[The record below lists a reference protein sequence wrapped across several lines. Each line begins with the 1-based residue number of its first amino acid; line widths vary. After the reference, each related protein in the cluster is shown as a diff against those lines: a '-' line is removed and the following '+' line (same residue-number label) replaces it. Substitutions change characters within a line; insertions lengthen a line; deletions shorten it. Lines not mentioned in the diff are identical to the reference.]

1 MAHDQRRI
9 YVGSMSKLLAE
20 NPRDLEQRFEKFGKV
35 VRGFEVHHKE
45 VLDYYYGFITMQI
58 PDDQFKKLMRSF
70 NGVTYKGSKL
80 AIQEAKPA
88 YKERWMKDY
97 RRQDTKIKD
106 RQIRERIAQCRLERI
121 AQRGLNPFELSNI
134 EKGRLRRTP
143 RKISLAKLTMRTYI
157 KGTLK
162 IVRPRKTKVWGYNK
176 NKHPVDLVWRYI
188 DGEWRDGNDHT
199 VEKVKTDFTLGE
211 TENEIKD
218 EKERTTKMLESWMD
232 SFDFNKPVDL
242 SDDEGLAQKPDS
254 RGRETQATTEVADKE
269 PAVVVFDDDNTVG
282 AASDEQKDE
291 DEDVDTEFLPS
302 FLQKAKPVEQ
312 KEEPAVSSK
321 STEVLRTLLNP
332 TEPVK
337 QPEYVESEVAAPVTG
352 SKKYGLFFSHS
363 KSPFMS
369 AQTQLATLKTVEIGE
384 EYDKWFWENRGDL
397 NRYFRRRRRDVLRQ
411 AKKGGR
417 VALI

>member
-1 MAHDQRRI
+1 MADALRRI

-35 VRGFEVHHKE
+35 VHGFEVHHKE
-45 VLDYYYGFITMQI
+45 VLDYYYGYITMQI
-58 PDDQFKKLMRSF
+58 PEDQFKKLKRSF

-80 AIQEAKPA
+80 AIQEARPD
-88 YKERWMKDY
+88 YKERWLKDN

-121 AQRGLNPFELSNI
+121 AQRDMNPFELLKI

-143 RKISLAKLTMRTYI
+143 RKTSLAKLSMRAYI

-162 IVRPRKTKVWGYNK
+162 IVRARKTKVWGYNK

-199 VEKVKTDFTLGE
+199 VEKVKADFTKGE
-211 TENEIKD
+211 TEKEIKD
-218 EKERTTKMLESWMD
+218 EKERTNKMLESWMG
-232 SFDFNKPVDL
+232 SFDFNKPIDL
-242 SDDEGLAQKPDS
+242 SDDEELERMPVS
-254 RGRETQATTEVADKE
+254 RDRESQATTDVSDKE
-269 PAVVVFDDDNTVG
+269 RAVVIFDEENGVVSTSNEPKDDD
-282 AASDEQKDE
+282 D
-291 DEDVDTEFLPS
+291 DVDTEFLPS
-302 FLQKAKPVEQ
+302 FLQKSKPVEQ
-312 KEEPAVSSK
+312 KEEPAVPDK
-321 STEVLRTLLNP
+321 TTEVLRTLLNP
-332 TEPVK
+332 AEPVK
-337 QPEYVESEVAAPVTG
+337 QPEYVASEVVAPARG

-363 KSPFMS
+363 KSPFLN
-369 AQTQLATLKTVEIGE
+369 AQTQLATLKAVDIGD
-384 EYDKWFWENRGDL
+384 EYDKWFWESRGDL

>member
-1 MAHDQRRI
+1 MADDKRRI
-9 YVGSMSKLLAE
+9 YVGSMSKSLAE
-20 NPRDLEQRFEKFGKV
+20 NPRDLEQRFERFGKV
-35 VRGFEVHHKE
+35 VRGFEIHHKE
-45 VLDYYYGFITMQI
+45 VQDYYYGYITLQI
-58 PDDQFKKLMRSF
+58 PEDQLKKLKRSF

-80 AIQEAKPA
+80 AIQEAKPD
-88 YKERWMKDY
+88 YKERWLKDN

-121 AQRGLNPFELSNI
+121 AQRDTNPFELSNT

-143 RKISLAKLTMRTYI
+143 RKTSLAKLSMRANI

-162 IVRPRKTKVWGYNK
+162 IVRARKTKVWGYNK

-211 TENEIKD
+211 TEKEIIE

-242 SDDEGLAQKPDS
+242 SDDEELKHMSVS
-254 RGRETQATTEVADKE
+254 RDRENQAINEPVDKE
-269 PAVVVFDDDNTVG
+269 PAVVVFEEEDTVQ
-282 AASDEQKDE
+282 AASNEQKDE

-312 KEEPAVSSK
+312 KEEQSASNK
-321 STEVLRTLLNP
+321 TTEVLRTLLNP

-337 QPEYVESEVAAPVTG
+337 ESEFMEPEMAAPVTS

-363 KSPFMS
+363 KSPFLS

-417 VALI
+417 VPLI

>member
-1 MAHDQRRI
+1 MADDKRRI
-9 YVGSMSKLLAE
+9 YVGSMSKSLAE

-35 VRGFEVHHKE
+35 VRGFEIHHKE
-45 VLDYYYGFITMQI
+45 VLDYYYGYITLQI
-58 PDDQFKKLMRSF
+58 PEDQLKKLKRSF

-80 AIQEAKPA
+80 AIQEAKPD
-88 YKERWMKDY
+88 YKERWLKDN

-121 AQRGLNPFELSNI
+121 AQRDTNPFELSNT

-143 RKISLAKLTMRTYI
+143 RKTSLAKLSMRANI

-162 IVRPRKTKVWGYNK
+162 IVRARKTKVWGYNK

-199 VEKVKTDFTLGE
+199 VEKVKTDFTMGE
-211 TENEIKD
+211 TEKEIIE

-242 SDDEGLAQKPDS
+242 SDDEELKNMSVS
-254 RGRETQATTEVADKE
+254 RDRENQAMDEPVDKE
-269 PAVVVFDDDNTVG
+269 PAVVVFDEEDTVPQ
-282 AASDEQKDE
+282 ASNEQKDE

-312 KEEPAVSSK
+312 KEEPSASNK
-321 STEVLRTLLNP
+321 TTEVLRTLLNP

-337 QPEYVESEVAAPVTG
+337 EPEYMEPEMAAPVTS

-363 KSPFMS
+363 KSPFLS

-417 VALI
+417 APLI

>member
-1 MAHDQRRI
+1 MAEDKRRI

-20 NPRDLEQRFEKFGKV
+20 NPRDLEQRFERFGKI
-35 VRGFEVHHKE
+35 VRGFEIHHKE
-45 VLDYYYGFITMQI
+45 VLDYYYGYITLQI
-58 PDDQFKKLMRSF
+58 PEDQLKKLKRTF

-80 AIQEAKPA
+80 AIQEAKPD
-88 YKERWMKDY
+88 YKERWLKDS

-121 AQRGLNPFELSNI
+121 AQKDMNPFELSKT
-134 EKGRLRRTP
+134 EKGRMRRTP
-143 RKISLAKLTMRTYI
+143 RKTSLAKLSMRANI
-157 KGTLK
+157 KGKLK
-162 IVRPRKTKVWGYNK
+162 IVRARKTKVWGYNK

-199 VEKVKTDFTLGE
+199 VEKVKTDFTMGE
-211 TENEIKD
+211 TEKEIVE

-242 SDDEGLAQKPDS
+242 SDDEELEHVPVS
-254 RGRETQATTEVADKE
+254 RHREDQAITEATDKE
-269 PAVVVFDDDNTVG
+269 PPVVVFDEENTVQP
-282 AASDEQKDE
+282 ALNVQKEEE
-291 DEDVDTEFLPS
+291 DDVDTEFLPS

-312 KEEPAVSSK
+312 KEEPPASNK
-321 STEVLRTLLNP
+321 TTEVLRTLLNP

-337 QPEYVESEVAAPVTG
+337 EREYMESEMAAPVTS

-363 KSPFMS
+363 KSPFLS

-384 EYDKWFWENRGDL
+384 EYDSWFWENRGDL

-417 VALI
+417 VPLI